1 MFEKVIVNITSQLK
15 QKRIDF
21 IIIGG
26 QAVLLYGEPRLTND
40 IDIILGKDTDSLS
53 LILDVC
59 KRLDFNLLVKNNVDE
74 FVRKTM
80 VLPCVDK
87 KTGIRIDFIFSFTDF
102 EKKAINRA
110 NKIKVLNTEVPY
122 AGIEDLIVFKIIAG
136 RERDLE
142 DVRIITLKNPGI
154 NKEAI
159 ARELK
164 NFDAMTGMA
173 SLKSWRRLI
182 DDDQRNRKRG
192 GE

>member
-1 MFEKVIVNITSQLK
+1 MFEELIVKITSQLK
-15 QKRIDF
+15 QKQIDF

-53 LILDVC
+53 LILDAC
-59 KRLDFNLLVKNNVDE
+59 EKLDFRLLVKNNVE
-74 FVRKTM
+74 KFIKKTM

-102 EKKAINRA
+102 EKSAINRA

-122 AGIEDLIVFKIIAG
+122 ASIEDLIIFKIIAG

-142 DVRIITLKNPGI
+142 DVRIIILKNPGI
-154 NKEAI
+154 NKETIAI
-159 ARELK
+159 ELK
-164 NFDAMTGMA
+164 NFDAMTGMT

-182 DDDQRNRKRG
+182 DDV
-192 GE
+192 

>member
-1 MFEKVIVNITSQLK
+1 MFEEVIVNITIQLT
-15 QKRIDF
+15 QKNIDF

-59 KRLDFNLLVKNNVDE
+59 KKLGFDLLVKNNPAD
-74 FVRKTM
+74 FVRETM

-102 EKKAINRA
+102 EKKAIERA
-110 NKIKVLNTEVPY
+110 RKIKVLDTEVPY
-122 AGIEDLIVFKIIAG
+122 AGIEDLIVFKIVAG

-142 DVRIITLKNPGI
+142 DVRIIMLKNPGI

-159 ARELK
+159 ERELK
-164 NFDAMTGMA
+164 NFDAMTGMT
-173 SLKSWRRLI
+173 SLKNWRRLI
-182 DDDQRNRKRG
+182 DDV
-192 GE
+192 